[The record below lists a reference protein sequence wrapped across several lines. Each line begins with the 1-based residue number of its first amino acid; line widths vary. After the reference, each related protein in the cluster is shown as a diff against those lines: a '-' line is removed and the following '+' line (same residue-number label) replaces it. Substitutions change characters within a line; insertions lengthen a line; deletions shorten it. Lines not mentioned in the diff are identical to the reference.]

1 MKKVIIVALLA
12 CSLPG
17 CVSTANTVY
26 SASAKAQGSADTLY
40 IAAEKAGEILV
51 ATKTITLEQF
61 KAAEAKAYAALIV
74 FRTANAAVRAAA
86 LAGSDTTTLLAA
98 EASALLQ
105 FNRALGEFQK
115 LSGVAPTAATAP

>member
-17 CVSTANTVY
+17 CAGTANTVY

-40 IAAEKAGEILV
+40 VAAEAAGEILV
-51 ATKTITLEQF
+51 ATKTITLAQF
-61 KAAEAKAYAALIV
+61 SAAEQRAYAALLV
-74 FRTANAAVRAAA
+74 FRSANAAVRAAA
-86 LAGSDTTTLLAA
+86 TAGVDTTSLLAA
-98 EASALLQ
+98 EATALLQ
-105 FNRALGEFQK
+105 FNQALGDFQR